1 MRASDVATQLG
12 GRFKLDKA
20 PSAVSHAG
28 RRRTLSFVE
37 LKSDRHVPFQTAPRV
52 HEDAYIV
59 GVIMQDFP
67 QYKYWEDGRAAPVR
81 DLSKGQVTFNDMR
94 LDGRAIM
101 DRPFHTVY
109 CHIPRAALDEIYDER
124 ATGLSNLRYE
134 PGMGM
139 ADVIIRNL
147 ILSARGAL
155 VQGQVCN
162 QLYLDHVGLA
172 LVSHLAMNYADRSAV
187 AVTKGGLAP
196 WQQRR
201 VLDMMDARLASPPG
215 LADLAAECGL
225 SVRHFTRAFVS
236 TVGRSPHE
244 WLRYRRI
251 EVAKIMLVAQ
261 PDSGLPEIALRVGF
275 ADPGHFSRVFTTI
288 VGTTPSAWR
297 REMVGRR

>member
-12 GRFKLDKA
+12 GRFKLEKA

-52 HEDAYIV
+52 QEDAYIV

-139 ADVIIRNL
+139 TDVIVRNL

-251 EVAKIMLVAQ
+251 EVAKVLLVGQ

-288 VGTTPSAWR
+288 VGATPSAWR